1 MTFYL
6 GFCLDKG
13 YLIGIS
19 SFCYYPIMSREA
31 ACMPI
36 ADEVSPMN
44 VNEFINLF
52 LTTGANNSKDTNN
65 TALGNSTTTRP

>member
-1 MTFYL
+1 
-6 GFCLDKG
+6 
-13 YLIGIS
+13 
-19 SFCYYPIMSREA
+19 MSREA